1 MGLFGKKLP
10 PVQPSRPASRT
21 IPTLEPDFFE
31 SIHRRLVANGGS
43 DSSTNIAFGVGN
55 AIFNTGSN
63 YLQKTF
69 ASKALKDFEALY
81 GDRAPDD
88 RGAADRM
95 IDFLVT
101 HDSSVQSGE
110 GGWLGTIVTRLDDVL
125 SRPA

>member
-1 MGLFGKKLP
+1 MT
-10 PVQPSRPASRT
+10 ASRT
-21 IPTLEPDFFE
+21 IPTLEPAYFK
-31 SIHRRLVANGGS
+31 SIHARLVANGGS
-43 DSSTNIAFGVGN
+43 DTSTNIAFGVGN
-55 AIFNTGSN
+55 AIFNTGAN

-69 ASKALKDFEALY
+69 ATKALKDFESLY
-81 GDRAPDD
+81 GDRTPGD

-110 GGWLGTIVTRLDDVL
+110 GGWLATLVTRLDDVL